1 MSNYLEKLFSLK
13 GKVALVTGSSR
24 GIGSE
29 IAHSFLKS
37 GAKVICVSRSK
48 FPLKKELK
56 KYYRQCNVTNV
67 NQFREL
73 CESIN
78 SQYGG
83 IDILVNAAGITFTGD
98 DNCSEFESF
107 NKTIDVN
114 LKSIFYCCNTASEF
128 MHNGGSIVNIT
139 SIGSMLGFPNN
150 PGYVASK
157 GGVMALTKAIA
168 IDFSLKNIRVNNI
181 APGYIKTDMT
191 LKSYENKIERK
202 KRIDRMII
210 KRWGEVDDIV
220 GAAIFLAS
228 DASCYMTGS
237 DLIIDGGWTAKGI

>member
-1 MSNYLEKLFSLK
+1 VSNYLEKLFSLK

-37 GAKVICVSRSK
+37 GANVICVSRSK

-56 KYYRQCNVTNV
+56 QFYRQCDVTNV
-67 NQFREL
+67 NQFKEV

-78 SQYGG
+78 RQYGG
-83 IDILVNAAGITFTGD
+83 IDILINAAGITFTDD
-98 DNCSEFESF
+98 DNCTEFERF
-107 NKTIDVN
+107 NKTLDIN

-191 LKSYENKIERK
+191 LKSYENKVERK

-228 DASCYMTGS
+228 DASCYMTGT